1 MNRISSKIIGVALI
15 GFTLSG
21 SAALAQAT
29 MAQQDACRPDVFRLC
44 GSYIPDVGQI
54 VACLRGN
61 EARLSEVCHQVM
73 FAEPALSEGYATR
86 SRVRSNMESRADGSF
101 NQQ

>member
-1 MNRISSKIIGVALI
+1 
-15 GFTLSG
+15 
-21 SAALAQAT
+21 

-61 EARLSEVCHQVM
+61 EARLSEACHQVM
-73 FAEPALSEGYATR
+73 FSAPAVSERYAVR
-86 SRVRSNMESRADGSF
+86 SRARSNLE
-101 NQQ
+101 